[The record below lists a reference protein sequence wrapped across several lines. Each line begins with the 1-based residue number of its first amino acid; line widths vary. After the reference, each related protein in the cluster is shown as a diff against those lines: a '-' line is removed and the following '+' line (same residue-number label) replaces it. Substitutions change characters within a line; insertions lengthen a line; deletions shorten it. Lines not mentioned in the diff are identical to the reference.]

1 MNSYVFYLLSGVTA
15 TNTGSLSVI
24 GMDNFNVTLHGQSNG
39 SNVATGTININARL
53 EPSAPYTTIY
63 TNRFAGN
70 SGVAVQFNGP
80 WENIQAVL
88 TNPATGTFT
97 SLIRFSANKD

>member
-1 MNSYVFYLLSGVTA
+1 MNSFVKYLLSGVTA

-24 GMDNFNVTLHGQSNG
+24 GMDNFNVTLHGQSSG
-39 SNVATGTININARL
+39 ANVATGTINLDARL

-63 TNRFAGN
+63 SNRFAGN

-80 WENIQAVL
+80 WENIKATL
-88 TNPATGTFT
+88 TNPATGTF
-97 SLIRFSANKD
+97 SAVIRYSAAKD